1 MKTGKLA
8 MTGAMVLAL
17 ALGVMPVQGK
27 EVKTD
32 TAPEMYRT
40 VQEMGQAL
48 ASYPA
53 VKSWRWI
60 RINRRRRKGRM

>member
-40 VQEMGQAL
+40 CLLYTSRAHETKANLG
-48 ASYPA
+48 
-53 VKSWRWI
+53 
-60 RINRRRRKGRM
+60 